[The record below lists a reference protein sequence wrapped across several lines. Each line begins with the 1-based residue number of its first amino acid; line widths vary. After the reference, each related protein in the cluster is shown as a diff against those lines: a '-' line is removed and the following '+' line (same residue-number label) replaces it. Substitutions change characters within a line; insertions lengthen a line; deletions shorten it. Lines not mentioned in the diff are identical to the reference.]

1 MLPFTLDLTG
11 ALLSLLQLAIDSV
24 ASGVGGGDGGLS
36 AAIGGNPA
44 KFALATVTI
53 LFDLV
58 FLFQV
63 LYLYRDA
70 PDAVAKAEVDETG
83 PLLAAFRADQELP

>member
-24 ASGVGGGDGGLS
+24 VSGGGSGGLA

-44 KFALATVTI
+44 KFALANVTI
-53 LFDLV
+53 FFDLV

-70 PDAVAKAEVDETG
+70 PDAVAKAEVDETS
-83 PLLAAFRADQELP
+83 PLLAAFRADEEIP